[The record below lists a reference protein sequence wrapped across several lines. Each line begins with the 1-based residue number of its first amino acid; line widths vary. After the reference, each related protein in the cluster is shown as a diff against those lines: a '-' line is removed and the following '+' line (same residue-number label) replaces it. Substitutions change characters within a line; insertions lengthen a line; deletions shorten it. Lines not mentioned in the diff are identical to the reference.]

1 MFMFPIPDKAVDDP
15 FFGGDHLKKKNETNF
30 IWLCSTIARIRV
42 GSGEFKRPLMVV
54 LNIFIS
60 LKRIIQPA
68 F

>member
-1 MFMFPIPDKAVDDP
+1 MSPIPDKAVDDP
-15 FFGGDHLKKKNETNF
+15 FFWGVIKNETNS

-54 LNIFIS
+54 LNMFIS
-60 LKRIIQPA
+60 MKRIIQPA